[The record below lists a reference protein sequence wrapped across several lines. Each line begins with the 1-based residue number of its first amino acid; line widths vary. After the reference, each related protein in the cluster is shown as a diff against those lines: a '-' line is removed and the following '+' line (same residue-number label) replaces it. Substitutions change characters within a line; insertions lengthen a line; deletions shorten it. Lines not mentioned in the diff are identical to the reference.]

1 MKTAISVATVILTAL
16 GGFTA
21 VNAENLSH
29 LRQLLSTKQCP
40 SCDLSGSGLVNAN
53 LAGANLSGANLSGA
67 NLSQANLS
75 GANLSG
81 ANLNG
86 ASLHGANLTGADL
99 KGATLNGTDLRNTYL
114 TYADLTG
121 VRLDNAY
128 LQGAVG
134 IPSYAGTPQMFFG
147 WGLVEGKRGNYPVAI
162 EHYDQALRLQPDYAE
177 AHLARGLAYYRL
189 GNEVNAVQDAEIASK
204 LFEAQQN
211 PAGYQAAQ
219 SFILGM
225 ERVRNTPDPGAV
237 SNLDRVVQGV
247 GGLLM
252 QILPYIW

>member
-1 MKTAISVATVILTAL
+1 MKTAIITATFILTTL
-16 GGFTA
+16 GGFIP
-21 VNAENLSH
+21 VQAENLSH

-40 SCDLSGSGLVNAN
+40 SCDLSGSGLVTTN

-81 ANLNG
+81 ANLSG
-86 ASLHGANLTGADL
+86 ASLHGANLIGANL
-99 KGATLNGTDLRNTYL
+99 RGAMVNGADLRNTYL
-114 TYADLTG
+114 TNADLTD
-121 VRLDNAY
+121 VHLDTAF
-128 LQGAVG
+128 LQGAIG
-134 IPSYAGTPQMFFG
+134 IPNYAGTPQMFFG
-147 WGLVEGKRGNYPVAI
+147 WGLIEGKKGNYQAAI
-162 EHYDQALRLQPDYAE
+162 EHYNQALSANPDYAE
-177 AHLARGLAYYRL
+177 AHLARGLAYYSL
-189 GNEVNAVQDAEIASK
+189 GNEVGAVQDAEIASK

-211 PAGYQAAQ
+211 PAGYQAAEN
-219 SFILGM
+219 FLIGM

-247 GGLLM
+247 GGLLL